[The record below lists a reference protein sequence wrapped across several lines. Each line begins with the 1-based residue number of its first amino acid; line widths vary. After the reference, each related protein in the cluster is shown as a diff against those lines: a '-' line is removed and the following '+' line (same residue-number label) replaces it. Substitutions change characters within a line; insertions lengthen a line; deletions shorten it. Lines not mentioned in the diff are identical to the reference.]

1 MPNVLYSASSLGKRV
16 LADLRYAEKRR
27 EPMADRMTSEKAAR
41 ARLTFGR
48 ARRSAMN
55 ALMRTPFYRW
65 RLLGPR
71 ATEVLFIPQ
80 DLRTTDPTFV
90 TEVEHGQMGLAGTV
104 VDLAG
109 ASPFEVA
116 PPSAAWAERLHAFS
130 WLRHMR
136 AAREEGG
143 DILAKRFVL
152 DWIATNP
159 SPHGAA
165 FEPSV
170 TARRIIAWLCNAGV
184 LLDGADPRDYAV
196 VLRSLEMQMT
206 HLASTYLQAPPGL
219 AQLNALMA
227 LVYAGLCIADQE
239 RLLNL
244 HEPAFLDE
252 LDRQLVTSGAHVSR
266 SSNGVVELLLDLLP
280 MTQCFVARDRPVPPR
295 LTAAIR
301 RTFPWLR
308 YMRLG
313 DGNLAR
319 FHGAGE
325 PISVNLATVLA
336 YDDVLESLEPGSGV
350 GYLRAQAGRS
360 ILLMDAGPPPPV
372 EHSMEAH
379 AGCLS
384 FEMSTGT
391 RLLIVNCGAAGANDP
406 ELRATTRSTAAH
418 STVSIE
424 HASSSQLVQSRGAY
438 SRPGDLALLGPHRVS
453 SRIEKLADRAIDIEA
468 SHDGYLSRF
477 AVLHTRSL
485 RLTAD
490 GRTLDGRD
498 RLGPADAGARIK
510 GDIPFGIH
518 FHLHPDVSA
527 RLGATP
533 GSAEL
538 SLPNGETWR
547 LAMRGQATL
556 TFEESQFLSEAMGPR
571 RSVQVVLRGRCL
583 DQIDVHWRLEQTSAG
598 AASGASLQAEAT
610 S

>member
-1 MPNVLYSASSLGKRV
+1 MGGSNRT
-16 LADLRYAEKRR
+16 
-27 EPMADRMTSEKAAR
+27 PMAERTTSEKAAR

-55 ALMRTPFYRW
+55 VLMRTPFYRL

-104 VDLAG
+104 VDLSSR
-109 ASPFEVA
+109 SPFEVA

-152 DWIATNP
+152 DWIDNHPT
-159 SPHGAA
+159 PHGAP

-184 LLDGADPRDYAV
+184 LLDGAEPREYAL

-239 RLLNL
+239 RVLDL

-252 LDRQLVTSGAHVSR
+252 LDRQLLPSGAHVSR

-280 MTQCFVARDRPVPPR
+280 MSQCFVARDRPVPQR
-295 LTAAIR
+295 LTAAVR

-336 YDDVLESLEPGSGV
+336 YDDALASLKPGGDI
-350 GYLRAQAGRS
+350 GYLRAEAGRS
-360 ILLMDAGPPPPV
+360 ILLMDAGPPPPT
-372 EHSMEAH
+372 EHSTEAH

-384 FEMSTGT
+384 FELSSGA

-406 ELRATTRSTAAH
+406 ELRATARSTAAH
-418 STVSIE
+418 STVAIE
-424 HASSSQLVQSRGAY
+424 HASSSQIVQGKGPQVRYGT
-438 SRPGDLALLGPHRVS
+438 LALSGPHRVR
-453 SRIEKLADRAIDIEA
+453 SRIEKLADGATDIEA
-468 SHDGYLSRF
+468 SHDGYLARF
-477 AVLHTRSL
+477 AILHTRSL
-485 RLTAD
+485 RLAAD

-498 RLGPADAGARIK
+498 RLGPADADSRIK

-527 RLGATP
+527 RLGTAP
-533 GSAEL
+533 GSADL
-538 SLPNGETWR
+538 RLPNGETWR
-547 LAMRGQATL
+547 LAMRGPATL
-556 TFEESQFLSEAMGPR
+556 TFEESQFLGEAMGPR
-571 RSVQVVLRGRCL
+571 RGVQVVLRGRCL
-583 DQIDVHWRLEQTSAG
+583 DQVEVHWRLEQTGTAS
-598 AASGASLQAEAT
+598 AASQAAPAA
-610 S
+610 